1 MRNADGFGGHA
12 AVWAAIAAID
22 VVLRPAVRSSPAV
35 ITVIKDGGA
44 VLLKRSSY
52 GIPGAGSAGS
62 AGSAAAEVQVSGMR
76 CPRRRAPVEL
86 GQGVSVLLP

>member
-62 AGSAAAEVQVSGMR
+62 AAAEVQVSGMR

>member
-52 GIPGAGSAGS
+52 GIPGAGSA
-62 AGSAAAEVQVSGMR
+62 AAEVQVSGMR